1 MSTSI
6 PLPVA
11 APEVAALRGTD
22 ECGAHAPRDGGG
34 AAAARTAIM
43 APSARASSYTTS
55 GTGSGAASGSPSKS
69 TTTSSGTPSGVRGSL
84 SRAGPRVTPIA
95 ASTAAV
101 PMAEAAMPIVVAAPE
116 GEDLGKKC
124 NQRMKPHWKK
134 KEKKRETKWD
144 KSRFPNTPVGTFGWW
159 GGAAWSHSPL
169 GLGH

>member
-1 MSTSI
+1 MTTAI

-11 APEVAALRGTD
+11 APEAAALRGTD

-55 GTGSGAASGSPSKS
+55 GTGSGAASGSPSNS

-134 KEKKRETKWD
+134 GKKERD
-144 KSRFPNTPVGTFGWW
+144 KVGQIEVSKHPCRDVWLVG
-159 GGAAWSHSPL
+159 WSHSPL